1 MCPVPFR
8 TSQEKNLAAYVW
20 YMRKLYVFLPSKNKL
35 ITTKLR
41 RKMEISRHV
50 RSELLLVA
58 CEKALMLEQKQVVID
73 RKNIKDFL
81 FGN

>member
-1 MCPVPFR
+1 
-8 TSQEKNLAAYVW
+8 
-20 YMRKLYVFLPSKNKL
+20 
-35 ITTKLR
+35 
-41 RKMEISRHV
+41 MEISRHV

-81 FGN
+81 FGNWKKKNPHNAI